1 MKWANRSRA
10 FVELSRGGSFEARNR
25 AEIFIDRAQ
34 FVFGQTLEIRPRH
47 DQQQVAIE
55 GLLGRKAIG
64 RGRLADVDKA
74 MGALLSDY
82 ERRSYFMTFIKVD
95 PAYDSLRSDPRF
107 VSLVQRMGL

>member
-1 MKWANRSRA
+1 
-10 FVELSRGGSFEARNR
+10 
-25 AEIFIDRAQ
+25 
-34 FVFGQTLEIRPRH
+34 
-47 DQQQVAIE
+47 
-55 GLLGRKAIG
+55 
-64 RGRLADVDKA
+64 